1 MQTENQGSPVSKTM
15 IWAGWVVSILPALML
30 CFSAYSKLSPPPDFE
45 KNLAAVGW
53 PASVMFALGIVELTC
68 TILYLI
74 PPTAV
79 LGAILLT
86 GYLGGA
92 TATHVRIADWG
103 HAPIPV
109 ILGIVI
115 WIGVALRDGRLW
127 SLIPWRR

>member
-1 MQTENQGSPVSKTM
+1 MASDSQTAPTSKAM
-15 IWAGWVVSILPALML
+15 YWASWVVSVLPALML

-45 KNLAAVGW
+45 KQLAPVGW
-53 PASVMFALGIVELTC
+53 SASVMFALGIVELTC

-74 PPTAV
+74 PQTAV

-92 TATHVRIADWG
+92 TATHVRVADWG

-109 ILGIVI
+109 VVGIVI
-115 WIGVALRDGRLW
+115 WLGIALRDGRLW
-127 SLIPWRR
+127 SLIPWRK

>member
-1 MQTENQGSPVSKTM
+1 MTAESTLNPTSKKIM
-15 IWAGWVVSILPALML
+15 WVGWVVSILPALLL

-45 KNLAAVGW
+45 KQLAPTGW
-53 PASVMFALGIVELTC
+53 PASVMFGLGIVELTC

-74 PPTAV
+74 PPTSI

-92 TATHVRIADWG
+92 AGVHVRIADWG
-103 HAPIPV
+103 HAPVPV
-109 ILGIVI
+109 VLGIVI

-127 SLIPWRR
+127 SLIPLRR

>member
-1 MQTENQGSPVSKTM
+1 
-15 IWAGWVVSILPALML
+15 LPALLL
-30 CFSAYSKLSPPPDFE
+30 CFSAYSKFSPPPDFE
-45 KNLAAVGW
+45 KQLATIGW
-53 PASVMFALGIVELTC
+53 PASIMFALGIVELTC

-92 TATHVRIADWG
+92 TATHVRVADWG

-109 ILGIVI
+109 SVGIVI

-127 SLIPWRR
+127 SLIPLRR

>member
-1 MQTENQGSPVSKTM
+1 MASDSPTAPASKGM
-15 IWAGWVVSILPALML
+15 YWVGWVLSVLPALLL

-45 KNLAAVGW
+45 KQLAPMGW
-53 PASVMFALGIVELTC
+53 SASVMPALGIVELAC

-74 PPTAV
+74 PQTAV

-103 HAPIPV
+103 HFWVPV
-109 ILGIVI
+109 VLGIVVWLGI
-115 WIGVALRDGRLW
+115 ALRDGRLW
-127 SLIPWRR
+127 SLIPLRR